1 MPTSITIA
9 LLIAV
14 AATAAV
20 TATRWLRRRSDAEV
34 EASTSHASRG
44 AVAPGGSDIRP
55 LAPYRSEATEE
66 VARQCLKLAFGVADI
81 GGDPIQGEH
90 ARVLE
95 LAEKAL
101 HDAVEQQQY
110 FPRRP
115 LLLPK
120 LLQALND
127 TDSTRQELVRLILED
142 PTLAGTTLKRANNA
156 FYRMSAQPVE
166 SLDRAVTVLG
176 TDGLRSLA
184 STAILQP
191 VFKLP
196 KGFFDQFADVVW
208 EQAQR
213 SAAGAEAYAEAT
225 FDKDPFVAQLLGVLP
240 SLASLVLF
248 RVTLDKYRAL
258 SDTLQPRA
266 EVFIRVLQSHRARLA
281 IEIGKTWQ
289 LSEASV
295 EALVEQHREISPT
308 RMSQL
313 GSALYYG
320 ELAGSVAIL
329 AHHGRYAADGMQ
341 DLLLQQGL
349 QAGIAPKVLQAAES
363 VDLTV

>member
-14 AATAAV
+14 AATVTVAAS
-20 TATRWLRRRSDAEV
+20 RWLRRRSSAGLDAS
-34 EASTSHASRG
+34 AGPASRA
-44 AVAPGGSDIRP
+44 AVAVGGSETRP
-55 LAPYRSEATEE
+55 SAAYRSEATDE
-66 VARQCLKLAFGVADI
+66 VARQCLKLAFGITHI
-81 GGDPIQGEH
+81 GEQIQGEH
-90 ARVLE
+90 ARVLD
-95 LAEKAL
+95 LVEKAL
-101 HDAVEQQQY
+101 DDAAEQQQY

-156 FYRMSAQPVE
+156 FYRMSAEPVE
-166 SLDRAVTVLG
+166 SLDRAVIVLG
-176 TDGLRSLA
+176 TDGLRTLA

-196 KGFFDQFADVVW
+196 KGFFDQFADISW

-225 FDKDPFVAQLLGVLP
+225 FDKDPFVAQLLGVLR

-248 RVTLDKYRAL
+248 RVTLAKYRAL
-258 SDTLQPRA
+258 SENLQPRP
-266 EVFIRVLQSHRARLA
+266 EVFIRVLQTHRSRLA

-289 LSEASV
+289 LSEASI
-295 EALVEQHREISPT
+295 EALVEQHRQISPT
-308 RMSQL
+308 RMTQL
-313 GSALYYG
+313 GRALYYG
-320 ELAGSVAIL
+320 ELAGSLATL
-329 AHHGRYAADGMQ
+329 AHHRLYAADATQ
-341 DLLLQQGL
+341 ELLAQQGL

-363 VDLTV
+363 VDLTA